1 MNAPVSSRWQGFWL
15 AQGLG
20 VCLLLM
26 SYLRIAGDTQS
37 MLFSDQVLDVLFAG
51 PIWGTKLGYNLVWF
65 GLALLLLH
73 ALFGAACWLMGR
85 VSLQAWPSSRATLRQ
100 YILIWFL
107 VFSIA
112 LLANNAASFV
122 ESSLGEPYAA
132 TMGIRI
138 AGLAL
143 GRLLGLAAIAAAL
156 ATLAVAAFRWWKAG
170 NRPRRRAWA
179 SVGLAG
185 LVWAGL
191 TAHGFAPQVASPGNS
206 KPNVILIGI
215 DSMRADLLDPKLSPG
230 VTPNIDAFTKSGVV
244 FTDAI
249 TPLART
255 FPSMMS
261 MLTGKHPH
269 HSGAVMNLLPR
280 ELIHD
285 SESLP
290 RVLAKAGYHTA
301 YMTDEVRFSN
311 IDTSYGFDQVITPPI
326 GASEFLI
333 GKLADTPLSNL
344 LVNTRVAGWLFPH
357 VYANRGAADT
367 YDPDVFV
374 ERIDRELRTAQP
386 LFATVH
392 LTLGHW
398 PYTWGGAP
406 IKARKPDAR
415 WPEYYLHAMERVDQ
429 QFADVL
435 QLLNSRGLL
444 RNAVVVVYSDHGEA
458 FDSPNEA
465 LVPDGDPLVESLKID
480 PHWGHG
486 TTVLTAHQYRIAL
499 GMQRFEEGKPVWRSD
514 RSGVPVSFE
523 DITPTVLDS
532 LGLRPEIHFDGRSL
546 LPVLAGRDGAE
557 QSFAGRIRFTETE
570 YQPQGIASQE
580 GSVSASNFAQAIS
593 VYHIDRDTDR
603 IQVKR
608 NRLDSLLLD
617 REYAAVGEHFL
628 VGAFPSPIHPG
639 HDYVA
644 VSMQGGTPRQ
654 LFAEPTEP
662 ELQVLWRALHAEFG
676 DVLEARRQS
685 VAAKSVANR

>member
-51 PIWGTKLGYNLVWF
+51 PIWGTKLGYNLVGF
-65 GLALLLLH
+65 GLAMLLLH
-73 ALFGAACWLMGR
+73 VLFGLGCWLMGR
-85 VSLQAWPSSRATLRQ
+85 ASVQAWPTAGATIRQ
-100 YILIWFL
+100 YVLIWFL
-107 VFSIA
+107 VFSIG

-132 TMGIRI
+132 TMGTTIGGFALGRVIGLAVIAATLATLAIAAVRWWRAGGRPKRKAWATVGI
-138 AGLAL
+138 AGLA
-143 GRLLGLAAIAAAL
+143 
-156 ATLAVAAFRWWKAG
+156 
-170 NRPRRRAWA
+170 
-179 SVGLAG
+179 
-185 LVWAGL
+185 WAGI
-191 TAHGFAPQVASPGNS
+191 TADGFGPQAASTAS
-206 KPNVILIGI
+206 AQPNVILIGL
-215 DSMRADLLDPKLSPG
+215 DSMRADLLDPELSPG
-230 VTPNIDAFTKSGVV
+230 VTPNVEAFTSRGMV

-280 ELIHD
+280 EIIHD

-301 YMTDEVRFSN
+301 YVTDEVRFSN
-311 IDTSYGFDQVITPPI
+311 IDESYGFDQVITPPA

-344 LVNTRVAGWLFPH
+344 LVNTRVAAWLIPH

-374 ERIDRELRTAQP
+374 ERIDRELRTPQP
-386 LFATVH
+386 LFLNVH

-398 PYTWGGAP
+398 PYTWAGAP
-406 IKARKPDAR
+406 IKAREPDAR
-415 WPEYYLHAMERVDQ
+415 WPEYYLHAMKRVDQ

-435 QLLNSRGLL
+435 AILEARGLL
-444 RNAVVVVYSDHGEA
+444 RNAIVVVYSDHGEA
-458 FDSPNEA
+458 FNSPNEA
-465 LVPDGDPLVESLKID
+465 LVPDEDPLVKTLAVA
-480 PHWGHG
+480 PGWGHG

-499 GMQRFEEGKPVWRSD
+499 AMRRFQEGGPAWLAG

-523 DITPTVLDS
+523 DITPTVLDA
-532 LGLRPEIHFDGRSL
+532 LAIRVDTGFDGRSL
-546 LPVLAGRDGAE
+546 LPVVAGRDGAE
-557 QSFAGRIRFTETE
+557 QAFTGRIRFTETE

-580 GSVSASNFAQAIS
+580 GNVSASNFAEAIS
-593 VYHIDRDTDR
+593 VYHIDGDTDR

-608 NRLDSLLLD
+608 NRLGSLLLD
-617 REYAAVGEHFL
+617 REYAAVGANYL
-628 VGAFPSPIHPG
+628 VGAFPSPVHAG
-639 HDYVA
+639 HDYLA
-644 VSMQGGTPRQ
+644 VSLKGGAPRQ
-654 LFAEPTEP
+654 LFEEPAEP
-662 ELQVLWRALHAEFG
+662 ELQVLWRALHTEFG

-685 VAAKSVANR
+685 VANRSVANR